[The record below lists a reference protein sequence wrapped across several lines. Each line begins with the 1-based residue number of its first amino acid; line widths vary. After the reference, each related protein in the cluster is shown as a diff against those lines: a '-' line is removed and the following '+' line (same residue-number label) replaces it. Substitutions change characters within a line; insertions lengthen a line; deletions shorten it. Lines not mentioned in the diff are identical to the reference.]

1 MELQLCGVTI
11 QPHAMFRKTLLVSF
25 DLILPCS
32 SLEANVNADIASLI
46 STSYLITSHIILPC
60 SSSPMSRLMLLAPR
74 YR

>member
-32 SLEANVNADIASLI
+32 SLEANLNLL
-46 STSYLITSHIILPC
+46 SYHITSHLT
-60 SSSPMSRLMLLAPR
+60 MLQQPHVQADVAGP
-74 YR
+74 